1 MESQAVAVEPSP
13 AVSQLSVPEG
23 TVEGVL
29 TPSYP
34 TPILAEQV
42 LAEGTDCAGKQEAD
56 LLP

>member
-1 MESQAVAVEPSP
+1 MAVEPSP

-34 TPILAEQV
+34 TPTLAEQV